1 MLEESLSLVQTI
13 VSLIREDIILRISKS
28 IFNLEWQKVKYYIS
42 EMESNIK
49 LCSSSLIVV
58 TLPVP
63 LLLFKVIF

>member
-1 MLEESLSLVQTI
+1 MSLVQTI